1 MTRMTDL
8 KLLLTGLAMAILLA
22 GCSSGQVR
30 GEAPFAQVMNWSIEG
45 QNLTASLRLRNVND
59 EPLAVNALALR
70 VVLQEQEVLID
81 HRQAVDLDI
90 PAGGFERVEL
100 QLDATPGGTAL
111 LQALE
116 EKTLNSL
123 PYRLDGNVES
133 PDEGVLEFSR
143 EGFIYTVP
151 GRPGQFR

>member
-1 MTRMTDL
+1 MLSMNAVDHFY
-8 KLLLTGLAMAILLA
+8 
-22 GCSSGQVR
+22 
-30 GEAPFAQVMNWSIEG
+30 GESHTLWGI
-45 QNLTASLRLRNVND
+45 
-59 EPLAVNALALR
+59 
-70 VVLQEQEVLID
+70 
-81 HRQAVDLDI
+81 DLDI